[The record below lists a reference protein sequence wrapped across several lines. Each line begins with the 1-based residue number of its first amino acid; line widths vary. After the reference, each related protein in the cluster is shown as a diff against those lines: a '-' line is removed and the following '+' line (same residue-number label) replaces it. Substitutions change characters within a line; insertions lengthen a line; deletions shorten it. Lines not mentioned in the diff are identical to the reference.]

1 MNMTILTTN
10 FEKLNDELYNNS
22 YDYLIMHKQTLKLFE
37 DGWGQRYIIGSDNYP
52 SYRGVPIAICDKFP
66 VGEIDLV
73 KRAKD

>member
-10 FEKLNDELYNNS
+10 FERLNDELYKNS

-52 SYRGVPIAICDKFP
+52 SYRGVPIAICDKLP
-66 VGEIDLV
+66 VGEVDLI